1 MTAWRLFK
9 ARVTWARPE
18 CAAGHARKYVFK
30 PTSVLASALRLIFSI
45 LLAKIPIGDP
55 NSLEGPVANYSAYD
69 STFYLSA
76 SCKMIREYP

>member
-1 MTAWRLFK
+1 
-9 ARVTWARPE
+9 
-18 CAAGHARKYVFK
+18 
-30 PTSVLASALRLIFSI
+30 LASALRLIFSI